1 MMLLTSILRSE
12 QVQIK
17 GTNEFVA
24 LDSNGGYVH
33 LQRND
38 EPSRVH
44 GPPQDLPAQRDHL
57 DIGQFSILC
66 HLTDSRKVE
75 KNVAVALSTH
85 ILCVCTNTPWQ
96 FLSSASGLWYY
107 SQPDPER
114 IRVSLAGIKVVNFF
128 GQIS

>member
-44 GPPQDLPAQRDHL
+44 GPPQDLPAQRDHV
-57 DIGQFSILC
+57 DIGLFAIQ
-66 HLTDSRKVE
+66 
-75 KNVAVALSTH
+75 
-85 ILCVCTNTPWQ
+85 
-96 FLSSASGLWYY
+96 
-107 SQPDPER
+107 
-114 IRVSLAGIKVVNFF
+114 
-128 GQIS
+128 